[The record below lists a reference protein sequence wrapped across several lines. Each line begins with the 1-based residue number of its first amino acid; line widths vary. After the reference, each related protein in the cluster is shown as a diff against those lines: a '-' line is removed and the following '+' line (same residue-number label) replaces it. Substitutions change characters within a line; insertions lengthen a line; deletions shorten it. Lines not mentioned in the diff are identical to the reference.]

1 MKKSLA
7 GMLMVSMLC
16 ACLAA
21 CGHKTETEEFVMDE
35 GKMEQTETTV
45 NVSDDE
51 AVSEETE
58 EDGTL
63 EDEATDDANA
73 DIEDDSSAGSCSVTL
88 TEVGPNKVK
97 VIKVVREITGAGLK
111 ESKDLVD
118 AASEGPVV
126 LVEEIS
132 EEEAAKIKESLEAE
146 GATVTI
152 EE

>member
-7 GMLMVSMLC
+7 GLLMVSMLC
-16 ACLAA
+16 ACLAG

-35 GKMEQTETTV
+35 GKMKQTETTV
-45 NVSDDE
+45 NVSDEE

-58 EDGTL
+58 DETL
-63 EDEATDDANA
+63 EDGATDDVNA

-88 TEVGPNKVK
+88 TEAGPNKVK

-118 AASEGPVV
+118 AASDGPVV

-132 EEEAAKIKESLEAE
+132 EEEATKIKESLEAE